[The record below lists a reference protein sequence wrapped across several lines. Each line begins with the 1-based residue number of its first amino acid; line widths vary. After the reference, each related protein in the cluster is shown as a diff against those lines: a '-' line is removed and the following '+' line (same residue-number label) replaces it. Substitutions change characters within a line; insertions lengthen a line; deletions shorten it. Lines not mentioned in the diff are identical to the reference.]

1 MTVFSFDM
9 KFLYGCKMGFFYP
22 FFIALML
29 LLPLVNGVG
38 YNILG
43 SRVDFKSPRWQK
55 YSVALS
61 VSLWPSGLSLTA
73 EKVQTANQVIKV
85 QDVSG
90 GITTLDSGSD
100 DNENYF
106 KLLDTNKELIYTIN
120 SIRVGVRKCTLV
132 TVNSSFEISGTLLDL
147 VEGHWSAREAV
158 CQLLNGAIDA
168 RFTSDWDDIKRYFV
182 PLILGA
188 EHYESV
194 EMLEANTDGRALL
207 VERDR
212 LRAAEEKLE
221 QEKQAKRQQEREA
234 ELVSKTEAA
243 RRQRMSDVRS
253 DIRPKTREARKHR
266 VPKERGDEATRTGEL
281 SEALKNVKEP
291 VNQSREAASR
301 SAPDGRCGIA
311 GAGKQ

>member
-1 MTVFSFDM
+1 
-9 KFLYGCKMGFFYP
+9 
-22 FFIALML
+22 
-29 LLPLVNGVG
+29 
-38 YNILG
+38 
-43 SRVDFKSPRWQK
+43 
-55 YSVALS
+55 
-61 VSLWPSGLSLTA
+61 
-73 EKVQTANQVIKV
+73 
-85 QDVSG
+85 
-90 GITTLDSGSD
+90 
-100 DNENYF
+100 
-106 KLLDTNKELIYTIN
+106 
-120 SIRVGVRKCTLV
+120 
-132 TVNSSFEISGTLLDL
+132 
-147 VEGHWSAREAV
+147 
-158 CQLLNGAIDA
+158 
-168 RFTSDWDDIKRYFV
+168 
-182 PLILGA
+182 
-188 EHYESV
+188 
-194 EMLEANTDGRALL
+194 MLEANTDGRALL